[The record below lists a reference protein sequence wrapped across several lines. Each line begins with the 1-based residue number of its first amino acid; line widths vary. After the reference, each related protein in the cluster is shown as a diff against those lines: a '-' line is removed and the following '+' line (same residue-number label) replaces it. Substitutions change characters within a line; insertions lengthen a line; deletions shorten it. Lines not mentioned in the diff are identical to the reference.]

1 MRNLQIGLLLI
12 VIFALPLPADE
23 DNEKKEGTKLNAGT
37 FSGIKLRNI
46 GPALMS
52 GRIADIAI
60 DNTQPNTWYVAVGS
74 GNLWK
79 TVNAGTT
86 WTPVFDSYGSYS
98 IGCVTIDPSNHHVVW
113 VGTGENVGGRHVGY
127 GDGVYKSLDGGK
139 SFKNMGL
146 KDTEHISK
154 IVVDPRDSDTVY
166 VAAQGPLW
174 SAGGERGL
182 YKTTDGGEN
191 WKLILSKGPYTGVTD
206 MAFDPRDPDVLYAA
220 THQRHR
226 TVWALVNAGPESGI
240 FKSVNGGE
248 TWRELK
254 SGLPSA
260 DKGKMS
266 VAVSPVKPDVV
277 YATIELAGRRGGFW
291 RSENAGE
298 SWTKM
303 SDYVSGGTGPH
314 YYQEIYCDPHRFDVI
329 YHANVRLG
337 RTEDGGRTWNTAES
351 RWKHVDN
358 HAVVFHPKDTDFLLV
373 GCDGGLYRSFDRGK
387 TYEFFPNLP
396 VTQFYKVD
404 VDYDEPFYHVV
415 GGTQDNSTQ
424 YGPARTAN
432 SSGIRNSDWKAIIGG
447 DGHDCAI
454 DPCDPNI
461 IYCESQQGYLRR
473 YDRRTGES
481 VGIRPRPEKGEKD
494 LRFNWDSPILI
505 SPHSN
510 KRIYYG
516 SKKLHKSEDRGDS
529 WTAISPDMSRN
540 RDRYKLKHMDRVW
553 SIDAG
558 YDTGAM
564 SQYGN
569 ITSISESPVKSG
581 LIYVGTD
588 DGLIQ
593 VTEDGGRNW
602 RKVERIYGVPEEAFV
617 NDVKADL
624 HDVDTVYAVLD
635 NHKTGDFKPYLV
647 RSEDRGRTWDSITGG
662 LPDRQ
667 ILWRFTQ
674 DHVDPNIYFLGAEF
688 GLYFSLDRGEKWI
701 KLKGNV
707 PTISFRDIEI
717 QRREDDLVGASFGRS
732 FFVLDD
738 YSFLR
743 EIGEKTLDEEEF
755 ILFDIRKTR
764 LYVPGRALG
773 SLKGSQGDGF
783 FSAPNPP
790 SGAVLT
796 YYLKDSLKTLKQKRQ
811 EKEGKIKKQ
820 GGDNPY
826 PGWDALEQERRE
838 ESPSITFVI
847 KDTKGNV
854 VNRVAGSASAGFHRV
869 SWNLRYASLS
879 STGGSG
885 PLVAPGKYIV
895 TAEKRIRDEITPL
908 GSPQTVEVVPMLRPS
923 LPVQNHNSVLQF
935 YMAAGELQRAVRG
948 ANGKVDE
955 VLSQLSQIKQAI
967 RQSSKGCPEL
977 LEQARGLELKLRD
990 IRKMLAGGSV
1000 ISRYDEPDRISIM
1013 NRISG
1018 AMSGAGSTYGPTK
1031 TNRQDYEIAKE
1042 EFEAVHAKAKRLIE
1056 ADFVKLQKDL
1066 ETAGVPWTSGRPI
1079 PQLKKQK

>member
-12 VIFALPLPADE
+12 IILALPVRADE
-23 DNEKKEGTKLNAGT
+23 DNEKKEETKLSAGT

-60 DNTQPNTWYVAVGS
+60 DPIQPNTWYVAAGS

-86 WTPVFDSYGSYS
+86 WRPIFDNYGSYS
-98 IGCVTIDPSNHHVVW
+98 IGCVTIDPSNHHVIW

-127 GDGVYKSLDGGK
+127 GDGVYKSVDGGK

-146 KDTEHISK
+146 KDTEHLSK
-154 IVVDPRDSDTVY
+154 IIVDPRDSDTVY
-166 VAAQGPLW
+166 VASQGPLW
-174 SAGGERGL
+174 SAGGQRGL

-206 MAFDPRDPDVLYAA
+206 VAYDPRDPDVLYAA

-240 FKSVNGGE
+240 HKSVNGGE

-266 VAVSPVKPDVV
+266 LAVSPVKADVV
-277 YATIELAGRRGGFW
+277 YATIELAGRKGGFW

-303 SDYVSGGTGPH
+303 SDYISGGTGPH

-329 YHANVRLG
+329 YQANVRLA
-337 RTEDGGRTWNTAES
+337 RTEDGGKTWQTVES

-358 HAVVFHPKDTDFLLV
+358 HAVVFHPKDPDFLLV

-387 TYEFFPNLP
+387 TYQFFPNLP
-396 VTQFYKVD
+396 LTQFYKVD

-415 GGTQDNSTQ
+415 GGTQDNATQ
-424 YGPARTAN
+424 YGPARTGN

-461 IYCESQQGYLRR
+461 VYCESQQGYLRR
-473 YDRRTGES
+473 YDRRAGES
-481 VGIRPRPEKGEKD
+481 VGIRPRPPKGEKD

-505 SPHSN
+505 SPHSH

-516 SKKLHKSEDRGDS
+516 SKRLHRSDDRGDS
-529 WTAISPDMSRN
+529 WTAISPDLSRN

-553 SIDAG
+553 SIDAA

-569 ITSISESPVKSG
+569 ITSISESPLESG

-593 VTEDGGRNW
+593 VTEDAGRNW
-602 RKVERIYGVPEEAFV
+602 RKIERIYGVPEEAFV

-635 NHKTGDFKPYLV
+635 SHKTGDFKPYLV
-647 RSEDRGRTWDSITGG
+647 RSEDRGRTWDSITGD

-674 DHVDPNIYFLGAEF
+674 DHVDPNLYFLGAEF
-688 GLYFSLDRGEKWI
+688 GLYFSLDRGKKWI

-707 PTISFRDIEI
+707 PTIPFRDIEI
-717 QRREDDLVGASFGRS
+717 QRRENDLVGASFGRS

-743 EIGEKTLDEEEF
+743 EIGETTLDDEEF
-755 ILFDIRKTR
+755 ILFGIRKTR

-773 SLKGSQGDGF
+773 SEKGSQGDGF
-783 FSAPNPP
+783 FTAPNPP

-796 YYLKDSLKTLKQKRQ
+796 YYLKSSLKTLKQKRG
-811 EKEGKIKKQ
+811 EREAKVKKQ

-826 PGWDALEQERRE
+826 PGWKALEQERRE

-847 KDTKGNV
+847 RDTNGNV
-854 VNRVAGSASAGFHRV
+854 VNRVAGPTSAGFHRV

-879 STGGSG
+879 SPGRSG
-885 PLVAPGKYIV
+885 PLVTPGKYIV
-895 TAEKRIRDEITPL
+895 SAEKRVRDEITPL
-908 GSPQTVEVVPMLRPS
+908 GGPQSVEVVPMLEPS
-923 LPVQNHNSVLQF
+923 LPVQNRNSVLQF
-935 YMAAGELQRAVRG
+935 YMTAGELQRAVRG

-955 VLSQLSQIKQAI
+955 VLSQLDQIKQAI
-967 RQSSKGCPEL
+967 RQSSKGGPEL
-977 LEQARGLELKLRD
+977 LEQARGLDLKLKD
-990 IRKMLAGGSV
+990 IRETLGGGSV
-1000 ISRYDEPDRISIM
+1000 ISRHDEPDQLSIM
-1013 NRISG
+1013 NRING

-1042 EFEAVHAKAKRLIE
+1042 EFESVRGQAKRLIE
-1056 ADFVKLQKDL
+1056 TDFVNLQKDL

-1079 PQLKKQK
+1079 PRLEE

>member
-1 MRNLQIGLLLI
+1 MRNILIWVLLGVML
-12 VIFALPLPADE
+12 ALPVRADGSE
-23 DNEKKEGTKLNAGT
+23 EEKEGTKLNAGT
-37 FSGIKLRNI
+37 LSGIKLRNI

-60 DNTQPNTWYVAVGS
+60 DPTQPNTWYVAAGS

-86 WTPVFDSYGSYS
+86 WTPIFDKYGSYS
-98 IGCVTIDPSNHHVVW
+98 IGCVTIDPSNHHIVW

-127 GDGVYKSLDGGK
+127 GDGVYKSLDSGK
-139 SFKNMGL
+139 SSKNMGL

-166 VAAQGPLW
+166 VASQGPLW

-182 YKTTDGGEN
+182 YKTADGGEN

-206 MAFDPRDPDVLYAA
+206 LAFDPRDPDVLYAA

-240 FKSVNGGE
+240 HKSVDGGE

-254 SGLPSA
+254 SGLPGD

-266 VAVSPVKPDVV
+266 LAVSPIKPDVV
-277 YATIELAGRRGGFW
+277 YATIELADREGGFW

-303 SDYVSGGTGPH
+303 SDYLSGGTGPH

-329 YHANVRLG
+329 YQANVRLA
-337 RTEDGGRTWNTAES
+337 RTEDGGKTWQTVES

-358 HAVVFHPKDTDFLLV
+358 HAVAFHPSDPDFLLV
-373 GCDGGLYRSFDRGK
+373 GCDGGLYRSLDRGE
-387 TYEFFPNLP
+387 TYGFFANLP
-396 VTQFYKVD
+396 LTQFYKVD

-415 GGTQDNSTQ
+415 GGTQDNATQ
-424 YGPARTAN
+424 YGPARTGN
-432 SSGIRNSDWKAIIGG
+432 SSGIRNSDWQAIIGG

-454 DPCDPNI
+454 DPNDPNI

-473 YDRRTGES
+473 YDRQTGES
-481 VGIRPRPEKGEKD
+481 VGIRPRPAKGEKD
-494 LRFNWDSPILI
+494 LRFNWDSPILV
-505 SPHSN
+505 SPHSHT
-510 KRIYYG
+510 RLYYG
-516 SKKLHKSEDRGDS
+516 SKRLHRSDDRGDS
-529 WTAISPDMSRN
+529 WTAISPDLSRN
-540 RDRYKLKHMDRVW
+540 SDRYKLKHMDRIW
-553 SIDAG
+553 SIDAA
-558 YDTGAM
+558 YDTMAM

-569 ITSISESPVKSG
+569 ITSISESPLKAG

-593 VTEDGGRNW
+593 VTENGGRTW
-602 RKVERIYGVPEEAFV
+602 RRVERIYGVPEEAFV

-624 HDVDTVYAVLD
+624 HNADTVYAVLD

-647 RSEDRGRTWDSITGG
+647 KSEDRGRTWDSITGD

-674 DHVDPNIYFLGAEF
+674 DHVAANLCFLGAEF
-688 GLYFSLDRGEKWI
+688 GLYFSLDGGGKWI
-701 KLKGNV
+701 KLTGDV
-707 PTISFRDIEI
+707 PTIPFRDIEI
-717 QRREDDLVGASFGRS
+717 QRRENDLVGASFGRS

-743 EIGEKTLDEEEF
+743 EIGETTLDEEEF
-755 ILFDIRKTR
+755 VLFGIRKAR

-773 SLKGSQGDGF
+773 SEKGSQGDGF
-783 FSAPNPP
+783 FTAPNPP
-790 SGAVLT
+790 TGAVLT
-796 YYLKDSLKTLKQKRQ
+796 YYLKDSLKTLKQSRQ
-811 EKEGKIKKQ
+811 EKEAKIKKQ

-826 PGWDALEQERRE
+826 PGWEMLKDEQRE
-838 ESPSITFVI
+838 EKPTITFII

-854 VNRVAGSASAGFHRV
+854 VNRVTGPTSAGFHRV

-879 STGGSG
+879 STGGNG
-885 PLVAPGKYIV
+885 PFVTPGKYIV
-895 TAEKRIRDEITPL
+895 EAEKRLRDEITPL
-908 GSPQTVEVVPMLRPS
+908 GSPQAVEVVPLLKPS
-923 LPVQNHNSVLQF
+923 LPVQNRNTVLQF
-935 YMAAGELQRAVRG
+935 YMATDELQRAVRG

-955 VLSQLSQIKQAI
+955 VLSQLGEIEQALK
-967 RQSSKGCPEL
+967 QSSTGGPEL
-977 LEQARGLELKLRD
+977 LAQARGLELKLRD
-990 IRKMLAGGSV
+990 IRETLGGGSV
-1000 ISRYDEPDRISIM
+1000 ISRHNEPDRISIM
-1013 NRISG
+1013 NRISS
-1018 AMSGAGSTYGPTK
+1018 AMSGTGSTYGPTK
-1031 TNRQDYEIAKE
+1031 TDRQDFEIAKE
-1042 EFEAVHAKAKRLIE
+1042 EFEGVLGQVKRLIE
-1056 ADFVKLQKDL
+1056 GDFVNLQKNL
-1066 ETAGVPWTSGRPI
+1066 ETAGIPWTAGRPI
-1079 PQLKKQK
+1079 PQLKE